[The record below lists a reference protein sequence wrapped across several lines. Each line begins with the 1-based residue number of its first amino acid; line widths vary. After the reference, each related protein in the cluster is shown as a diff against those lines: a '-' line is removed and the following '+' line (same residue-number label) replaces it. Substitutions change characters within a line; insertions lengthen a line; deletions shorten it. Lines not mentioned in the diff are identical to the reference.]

1 MLMTDMNADQSPTTL
16 RSSRL
21 TVEIAA
27 PGSVYAG
34 TRFDWTGFVTQ
45 VTLDRQHTFCMPE
58 SLTPGQG
65 SGGIGLCG
73 EFGIDKAIGYHD
85 VSPGEGFPKLGIG
98 LLKRPDGERYDFFRP
113 HEIVQTFPI
122 QVAATETQARF
133 VVDPIDCRGY
143 AVRLTKTL
151 SVDGNWLKVSYRLDN
166 VGSNHISTNEYC
178 HNFMG
183 IDQQPI
189 GPDYR
194 LRFPYQVELQLPP
207 HMPPQPILS
216 VSGNDLTLNGTPQR
230 PFYCRPLGFSQTEE
244 PQWELFHLPS
254 GVGLREY
261 DDFAPMRVAVWGT
274 AHVISAEIFVDIALQ
289 PGETQTWM
297 RRYMFFKS

>member
-1 MLMTDMNADQSPTTL
+1 MADKSTDQSPIVL

-45 VTLDRQHTFCMPE
+45 VTLDGQHTFCMPE

-73 EFGIDKAIGYHD
+73 EFGIDEPIGYQD
-85 VSPGEGFPKLGIG
+85 ASPGERFPKLGIG
-98 LLKRPDGERYDFFRP
+98 VLKRPDAERYNFFRAY
-113 HEIVQTFPI
+113 EIVQAFPI
-122 QVAATETQARF
+122 QVATTGTQARF

-151 SVDGNWLKVSYRLDN
+151 SVDGHGLEVSYRLDN
-166 VGSNHISTNEYC
+166 VGRNPIKTNEYC

-183 IDQQPI
+183 IDRQPI

-194 LRFPYQVELQLPP
+194 LRFPYRVELQPLPQ
-207 HMPPQPILS
+207 MPPQPVLS
-216 VSGNDLTLNGTPQR
+216 ASGNDLALKDTPQQA
-230 PFYCRPLGFSQTEE
+230 FYCRPSGFFQTGE
-244 PQWELFHLPS
+244 PQWELLHLPS
-254 GVGLREY
+254 GVGLREV

-274 AHVISAEIFVDIALQ
+274 AHVISAEVFVDIALS
-289 PGETQTWM
+289 PGATQTWT
-297 RRYMFFKS
+297 RRYTFFSS